1 MDDPQ
6 FFSGIISYS
15 GLSTSAVGAKEVGG
29 VGGVLPVL
37 CYDREGRQREME
49 RAKTDR
55 IFSDGLLDSDEKF
68 RALVEH
74 AIVGIYI
81 IQDGRFRYVN
91 ERLAEIFG
99 YRREELIGRS
109 HLELTHPRDRKK
121 AAENIRRRIDGMKE
135 SVEYTFRGLTKE
147 GEVRYIHVYGS
158 VFRYQG
164 KRAIIGSLID
174 ETEMVRARKQL
185 LRLANY
191 DTLTGLFNR
200 RVFQKEFQRTVELA
214 KRRGDQVALILFD
227 IDGFKRINDTLGHAT
242 GDEILYRV
250 SRRIQKILRASDLF
264 ARIGGDE
271 FALIIEGFKDMS
283 EVSQAIRRIQKSM
296 EENLMVGDL
305 ALRLTLSMGVAIYPL
320 HGEGPEELL
329 RAADIALYE
338 AKRKGKNRYV
348 FYYAGNGEELS
359 EKLRLEAELSEAIE
373 RGEIRMYLQP
383 QFDCRSGNL
392 CGIESL
398 IRWQHPRKGLLP
410 PGTFLPLAGETGQLY
425 RFDLLMLRSAVE
437 WLAKQEDRSLRIS
450 VNVSN
455 ALFHHQ
461 EFMKEVRRLE
471 GEYGEKLR
479 RVELELTEELLL
491 TNENFAEHLLF
502 FLKRAGF
509 TLSIDDFGTGYS
521 SLGNL
526 KKLQIDKIKID
537 RSFIRKLSEESRNRA
552 IVEAIVLMG
561 HALGFKVLAE
571 GVETSRQRKIL
582 CAVGCDSLQGYFF
595 SPPLPPETFQKRW
608 LTGG

>member
-1 MDDPQ
+1 
-6 FFSGIISYS
+6 
-15 GLSTSAVGAKEVGG
+15 
-29 VGGVLPVL
+29 
-37 CYDREGRQREME
+37 ME

-74 AIVGIYI
+74 AVVGIYI

-99 YRREELIGRS
+99 YQREELIGKS
-109 HLELTHPRDRKK
+109 HLELTHPRDRGKS
-121 AAENIRRRIDGMKE
+121 AENIRRRIDGLEE

-191 DTLTGLFNR
+191 DSLTGLFNR
-200 RVFQKEFQRTVELA
+200 RVFQKEFSRAVELA
-214 KRRGDQVALILFD
+214 KRRGHQVALILFD
-227 IDGFKRINDTLGHAT
+227 IDGFKRINDSLGHGT

-250 SRRIQKILRASDLF
+250 SRRVQKVLRASDLF

-271 FALIIEGFKDMS
+271 FALIIEDFKDLN
-283 EVSQAIRRIQKSM
+283 EVAQVIRRIQRSM
-296 EENLMVGDL
+296 EENLKVGDL
-305 ALRLTLSMGVAIYPL
+305 ELRLSFSMGVAIYPL
-320 HGEGPEELL
+320 HGDGPEQMVK
-329 RAADIALYE
+329 AADIALYE
-338 AKRKGKNRYV
+338 AKRHGKNRFA
-348 FYYAGNGEELS
+348 FYAKNEKELS
-359 EKLRLEAELSEAIE
+359 EKLRLEAELGEAID

-383 QFDCRSGNL
+383 QFECRDGSL
-392 CGIESL
+392 CGVEAL
-398 IRWQHPRKGLLP
+398 IRWQHPRKGLLTP
-410 PGTFLPLAGETGQLY
+410 ATFLPLAGETGQLY
-425 RFDLLMLRSAVE
+425 RFDLWMLRSALE
-437 WLAKQEDRSLRIS
+437 WLKEQKERRSGSLRIS

-461 EFMKEVRRLE
+461 EFLREVRRLKE
-471 GEYGEKLR
+471 EYGELLC

-491 TNENFAEHLLF
+491 KNEHYAGHILRL
-502 FLKRAGF
+502 LKRMGF
-509 TLSIDDFGTGYS
+509 RLSIDDFGTGYS
-521 SLGNL
+521 SLRDL
-526 KKLQIDKIKID
+526 KKLEVDKIKID
-537 RSFIRKLSEESRNRA
+537 RSFVRELSEESKERT

-561 HALGFKVLAE
+561 HALGVKILAE
-571 GVETSRQRKIL
+571 GVETPRQRRVL
-582 CAVGCDSLQGYFF
+582 CDVGCDSLQGYLF
-595 SPPLPPETFQKRW
+595 SPALPEEAFEKRW
-608 LTGG
+608 LSCG